1 MAGVVVVSRRIGR
14 RGCVRAMV
22 GRGVVAMSL
31 RPMTIRGRVAVTVGI
46 GGGMVLI
53 LDRRLGHGGGAV
65 AVGVHL
71 VPLRLVTVRLIG
83 VCLIAVCFF
92 AVRFGRGRDSGV
104 VVTVA
109 GVHAVL
115 VVRLVLVAHCASG
128 PPAAVR
134 GLRGEIGIT

>member
-14 RGCVRAMV
+14 RGSVRAMV
-22 GRGVVAMSL
+22 SRGVVAMSL
-31 RPMTIRGRVAVTVGI
+31 RPMTIRSRVAVTVGI
-46 GGGMVLI
+46 GGGVVLI
-53 LDRRLGHGGGAV
+53 LDRRLGRGGGAV

-71 VPLRLVTVRLIG
+71 VPMRLIG
-83 VCLIAVCFF
+83 VCLIAVCFV

-104 VVTVA
+104 VVTVT